1 MDTMGLLLSLKVVE
15 HMEQL
20 LQRRGIVV
28 PELTL
33 FLVHQVEIIWHRLLQ
48 ILTQHTQ
55 SLEQLRPE
63 TGTKKDTKPCAA
75 IRQYAEF
82 VACVCDVGVHDS
94 KNRLLFGLRRLR
106 QSMDGYLQRVC
117 ETLVNPLSQS
127 IFLLNNYDVVTM
139 VYREHTHAHIDEP
152 LLYNAALEQQKSVF
166 VANEL
171 AINFPSVVDFAKYY
185 ARNSTTAAP
194 SDDDEAYNKN
204 ERAAVE
210 HTIAE
215 FNSTWK
221 GSIRQVS
228 ADVMLYFSN
237 FALGA
242 EILEQVFTQ
251 FTVRYTVLETSVRRQ
266 QRLGV
271 TFSAFQPLAAIT
283 FEMKRVQQSQ

>member
-1 MDTMGLLLSLKVVE
+1 
-15 HMEQL
+15 MEQL
-20 LQRRGIVV
+20 LQRRGIII

-33 FLVHQVEIIWHRLLQ
+33 FFVHQGEIIWHRLLQ
-48 ILTQHTQ
+48 IMTQHAQ
-55 SLEQLRPE
+55 NLDQLQPE
-63 TGTKKDTKPCAA
+63 AGQKKDTKPCAA

-82 VACVCDVGVHDS
+82 VACVCDIGVHDS
-94 KNRLLFGLRRLR
+94 KNRLLFALRRLR

-117 ETLVNPLSQS
+117 STLVNPLSQS
-127 IFLLNNYDVVTM
+127 IFLLNNYDIVTM
-139 VYREHTHAHIDEP
+139 VYREHSHASIDEP
-152 LLYNAALEQQKSVF
+152 LQYTSALEQQKSVF

-171 AINFPSVVDFAKYY
+171 AINFPSIVEFARSFS
-185 ARNSTTAAP
+185 RNSTTAAP
-194 SDDDEAYNKN
+194 ADDDDAYNKK
-204 ERAAVE
+204 ERAAIE
-210 HTIAE
+210 HTISE

-242 EILEQVFTQ
+242 EILEQVFSQ

-271 TFSAFQPLAAIT
+271 VYTNFQPLAAVT
-283 FEMKRVQQSQ
+283 FEMKRVQQSS